1 MTDKEKDKAKVKAA
15 KARAEAL
22 SPNERR
28 AIAAKAA
35 NARWAKAMPLRATH
49 KGSFQEEF
57 GIDVDCYVL
66 NDPQKSAVISQR
78 GMGAALGMGR
88 LGGRLPRLIRG
99 QMIGSYVGPELTEK
113 FANPLI
119 FQLSS
124 PIPNTQAVTELTVY
138 GYDVT
143 MLIDLCKAIIKADQ
157 DGKLVASQKHIAR
170 QAQIIVNAS
179 AKAGIKGLV
188 YALAGYD
195 ATRAEVITAF
205 KLFVRD
211 EAREYE
217 KEFPDQLYN
226 EWYRLY
232 QLPKP
237 QKNKPWRFAHLTI
250 DHVYTPLARSNGKV
264 LELTRARKAAS
275 GDRWK
280 KLHQF
285 LSDIGTKTLRTHL
298 GQLLGIA
305 QVSDDRS
312 QYERHIEK
320 IFGKQMALDLDPAR

>member
-1 MTDKEKDKAKVKAA
+1 MTEEKDEAKVKAA
-15 KARAEAL
+15 RARAESL

-35 NARWAKAMPLRATH
+35 NARWAKSTTLRATH

-66 NDPQKSAVISQR
+66 NDPNKSAVISQR

-88 LGGRLPRLIRG
+88 LGGRLPRLLRG
-99 QMIGSYVGPELTEK
+99 QMIGKYVGPELLEK
-113 FANPLI
+113 FENPLI

-124 PIPNTQAVTELTVY
+124 PIPNTQAVTDLTVY

-143 MLIDLCKAIIKADQ
+143 MLIDLCRAIIKADQ

-179 AKAGIKGLV
+179 AKAGIKSLV
-188 YALAGYD
+188 YALVGYD
-195 ATRAEVITAF
+195 QTKQEVIEAF
-205 KLFVRD
+205 KLFVRE

-217 KEFPDQLYN
+217 KEFPPQLYK

-232 QLPKP
+232 QLTKP
-237 QKNKPWRFAHLTI
+237 QKNNPWKFKNLTI
-250 DHVYTPLARSNGKV
+250 DHVYHPLARSNGKV
-264 LELTRARKAAS
+264 LDLTRAQRTAS
-275 GDRWK
+275 GERSK

-285 LSDIGTKTLRTHL
+285 LSEIGVKALRTHL

-305 QVSDDRS
+305 QVSEDS
-312 QYERHIEK
+312 QQYEAFVEK
-320 IFGKQMALDLDPAR
+320 LFGRQLALDYRT